1 MQEPLPKVAPVQPP
15 RRYPALIATV
25 RFLVFGAALLA
36 QGTICLAQDAE
47 TVPANTGD
55 FFNKGELFSEFL
67 AGAYFASGLGTSS
80 GIFFRGPGGA
90 VRFRE
95 TDRFEYAPISVRLG
109 YVLHDCWLDGTWL
122 RGNNSLLVDW
132 MAAPVTGGSGNF
144 ITGPSLLL
152 RYQLQQPN
160 SRLVPYLQAG
170 AGILLND
177 AYHDKT
183 QGLIGGPIEFLLR
196 YEGGVHIFVTRT
208 WSIDL
213 EGGFHH
219 ISNADIYSRNI
230 GVNDCGFMIGATY
243 RFR

>member
-1 MQEPLPKVAPVQPP
+1 MRASREW
-15 RRYPALIATV
+15 PALLAAV

-36 QGTICLAQDAE
+36 ETTICLGQKAE
-47 TVPANTGD
+47 TIRVDTDD
-55 FFNKGELFSEFL
+55 FFSKGELFSEFL

-90 VRFRE
+90 VMFRE
-95 TDRFEYAPISVRLG
+95 TDRFEYAPISLRLG
-109 YVLHDCWLDGTWL
+109 YVLHNCWFDGTWL
-122 RGNNSLLVDW
+122 RGNTSLLGDW
-132 MAAPVTGGSGNF
+132 MAAPILSESGSYV
-144 ITGPSLLL
+144 TGPSLLL
-152 RYQLQQPN
+152 RYQFQQHN
-160 SRLVPYLQAG
+160 SRVVPYLQAG
-170 AGILLND
+170 VGVLLND

-208 WSIDL
+208 WSINL

-219 ISNADIYSRNI
+219 ISNADAYSRNI

-243 RFR
+243 CFR

>member
-1 MQEPLPKVAPVQPP
+1 MQPSRGRLVLSA
-15 RRYPALIATV
+15 AV
-25 RFLVFGAALLA
+25 RFLILAAALLA
-36 QGTICLAQDAE
+36 ETTICLGQKAE
-47 TVPANTGD
+47 TLRADTD
-55 FFNKGELFSEFL
+55 DYFKKGELFSEFL
-67 AGAYFASGLGTSS
+67 AGADFASGLGTSS
-80 GIFFRGPGGA
+80 GIFFRGPRGA
-90 VRFRE
+90 VMFRE

-109 YVLHDCWLDGTWL
+109 YVLHDCWFDGTWL

-132 MAAPVTGGSGNF
+132 LAAPVTSGSGNY

-152 RYQLQQPN
+152 RYQFQQHN

-177 AYHDKT
+177 AYHDQT

-213 EGGFHH
+213 EGDFHH
-219 ISNADIYSRNI
+219 ISNADIYSRNV